1 VTSLSHEVI
10 TYVRLCVCGQL
21 DRLFLIFEC
30 NGGCTASMAESTA
43 TIVTSTDRRLQ
54 QIQMVEDCVAEPCW
68 LDAAV
73 SRADLSGAGAADGGA
88 GISE

>member
-1 VTSLSHEVI
+1 
-10 TYVRLCVCGQL
+10 
-21 DRLFLIFEC
+21 
-30 NGGCTASMAESTA
+30 MAESTA